1 MKRNPRYPSVITAQN
16 VAPLARL
23 RAALDG
29 KLIEGKRVPTERAAE
44 EVAKLWAESLLPA
57 EQGSGFEFYK
67 NALLSWLTNKK
78 GTTRRSYIGTLVYFF
93 DFVSRKRSDG
103 GERLRLIAPH
113 QLRQDDV
120 DAYVAHLRRPG
131 LSPEELTDP
140 SERTVFEWMLHELA
154 SKEDIMSF
162 EAEKGMAAEGIDPIF
177 PPYVPQR
184 GFLASPKKGYNNFDY
199 IVASLCRKRL
209 LVKEVKPRD
218 RGKEEKSYKIRL
230 AKTKPANEVS
240 TQVQRLAALSSFWV
254 HLLSSNKLGMS
265 RRPSALEPVD
275 PWKEPAAV
283 LLKNKPEDQIR
294 KMARKMSKADLQ
306 HAMGRLARQVMKQDD
321 GFVGLRN
328 VLSARD
334 ELAVYFFVS
343 TGLRR
348 SEGMMA
354 RIENAK
360 PFGQDSGLLL
370 LSGIRKK
377 GRSQDEQVFVP
388 DTVSGLRSRMFDLM
402 EQFVKDTPS
411 YLKHAKAS
419 GMDEEQYKMTAKR
432 RGYFESRFSIALK
445 NRDKGPI
452 VPALGRWGNAI
463 GKAAYKGAA
472 EGILMPGDD
481 FVQVPMDGRS
491 LLARM
496 QRLSVKEEQKNKY
509 HPHALRHLSVMLA
522 EGVGDNA
529 ALGQAI
535 AGHRSAATTDVYRD
549 MVALQSAAVLK
560 VARELSEMMR
570 LAYEAV
576 PPAAP
581 AGVVEGVPVA
591 EPAQATT
598 AEPEKLATPPEET
611 KEERDKRVKEVFE
624 AAFVLQSV
632 NDSAETMKAAAEMA
646 RPQPTEVF
654 SPPAK
659 PPVPKPEGITA
670 VTSGEKAKKPRLVPV
685 ERAMNDVP
693 PEVWFLNASYWNN
706 RNPHWRRPVFLTKGQ
721 YEGYLKAGKI
731 PGPTALSWFGQD
743 VRDVQTAM
751 MVSSPRTY
759 LPYRMATNRKGEADM
774 TFSETDDL
782 DLADVKKLKRNAAKK
797 QRAGE
802 YRLVALPVVNVKD
815 PGWNRVLI
823 EESDRLYQDTMSSD
837 PPAAKAMVRWMGAI
851 LSSSRDASQ
860 LPVEWISESHTAY
873 QPGQTTAQAFQ
884 GRVREG
890 KAVFRQHLVAEV
902 MEFLQ
907 AEGSVYHGAFGKS
920 VRWADQNEAEARAD
934 QAVADTIEAISD
946 FNAGKI
952 GTFLRKYDLPEW
964 IVETDDPLGDEKYGL
979 GEADRKSLKAFLRLY
994 LDSTKSMVTFSQDA
1008 VSLYEFWDI
1017 MSAFVM
1023 TEAKTIDL
1031 RLSGPK
1037 AATLASELDR
1047 FEERHGVD
1055 AIVACRRFLRHLW
1068 EIHKAAGSKFLLKD
1082 KKTVRT
1088 KEVDGIWGLLWSWVL
1103 PSSSSIK
1110 KKIVSFKKR
1119 PTGQN
1124 MASVMSVLEST
1135 MSVESIYAPFADM
1148 VEDFLA
1154 KARMASDKIATLSPD
1169 QKGAFLRSMDEYIE
1183 EMADEVMEIA
1193 KSAGEEGFSF
1203 SSMANDLNRIFREVS
1218 GRNWQETPFKS
1229 FRARPKEE
1237 AKKYDEI
1244 FSDAM
1249 KAGSFI
1255 AFLVAQNAGE
1265 IISEMMGT
1273 KGSDE
1278 SGKSSVLGAF
1288 GSAASQGSKDEHP
1301 VELGMEE
1308 FGLKKSRR
1316 DKMGQ
1321 DLEDAPDDLNELLA
1335 EASSIESQL
1344 AEYGYEGFFD
1354 KKQAD
1359 FFSSPFKMG
1368 KDEDVKKKA
1377 MKLIPALKVQV
1388 STMESALLLKK
1399 ATIEAKE
1406 SLADKADDL
1415 LEEFSIELMGDEGA
1429 SRAFI
1434 KKAEELLDIS
1444 RRGGKRPPK
1453 KKLTPNKEV
1462 EIPRSSFHA
1471 DPKLIP
1477 SLKLLPYIRL
1487 SIPTV
1492 LFFAYA
1498 QPEAARRR
1506 R

>member
-29 KLIEGKRVPTERAAE
+29 KLIEGKRVPPERAAE
-44 EVAKLWAESLLPA
+44 EVAKLWSESLLPI

-177 PPYVPQR
+177 PSYVPQR
-184 GFLASPKKGYNNFDY
+184 GFLASPKKGYSNFDY

-283 LLKNKPEDQIR
+283 LLKNKPDDQIR

-306 HAMGRLARQVMKQDD
+306 HAMGRLAKQVMKQDD

-360 PFGQDSGLLL
+360 PFGQDSGLML

-388 DTVSGLRSRMFDLM
+388 DTVSGLRKRMFDLM
-402 EQFVKDTPS
+402 EQFVKDTPA
-411 YLKHAKAS
+411 YLKHARSS
-419 GMDEEQYKMTAKR
+419 GMDEEQYKMTVKR
-432 RGYFESRFSIALK
+432 RGYFENRFSIALK

-463 GKAAYKGAA
+463 GKAAHKGAA

-496 QRLSVKEEQKNKY
+496 QRLSVKEEQKHKY
-509 HPHALRHLSVMLA
+509 HPHSLRHLSVMLA

-576 PPAAP
+576 PPAELP
-581 AGVVEGVPVA
+581 GLVEGVAPA
-591 EPAQATT
+591 EPASAQ
-598 AEPEKLATPPEET
+598 EPEQEKLATPPEET
-611 KEERDKRVKEVFE
+611 KEEREERVKEVYK
-624 AAFVLQSV
+624 AAFVIQSV
-632 NDSAETMKAAAEMA
+632 NDNAGNMKAAAEMA
-646 RPQPTEVF
+646 HPKPTEIM

-670 VTSGEKAKKPRLVPV
+670 VTSGGKAKKPSLVQV
-685 ERAMNDVP
+685 AQTMDDVP
-693 PEVWFLNASYWNN
+693 PEVWFLDAKFWNN
-706 RNPHWRRPVFLTKGQ
+706 LNPQWRRPVFLTREQ
-721 YEGYLKAGKI
+721 YEAYLKAGKL
-731 PGPTALSWFGQD
+731 PGPTALSWFGQN
-743 VRDVQTAM
+743 VQSVQRAM

-774 TFSETDDL
+774 SFSETDDL
-782 DLADVKKLKRNAAKK
+782 DLADVKKLKRNAARK
-797 QRAGE
+797 QKAGE
-802 YRLVALPVVNVKD
+802 YRLVALPVVSVND

-823 EESDRLYQDTMSSD
+823 EESDRLYQDTLSHD

-851 LSSSRDASQ
+851 LSSSRDATQ

-884 GRVREG
+884 GRVRGG
-890 KAVFRQHLVAEV
+890 KAVFRQHLVDEV

-907 AEGSVYHGAFGKS
+907 QEGSVYHGAFGKS
-920 VRWADQNEAEARAD
+920 VRWADQNEAEAKAD
-934 QAVADTIEAISD
+934 RAVADTIEAISD

-952 GTFLRKYDLPEW
+952 GTFLRKYELPDW
-964 IVETDDPLGDEKYGL
+964 IVQTDDPLGDEKYGL
-979 GEADRKSLKAFLRLY
+979 SEADRKSLKSFLRLY
-994 LDSTKSMVTFSQDA
+994 IDSANTMVTFSKEA
-1008 VSLYEFWDI
+1008 VRLYDFWDI
-1017 MSAFVM
+1017 MSSFVL
-1023 TEAKTIDL
+1023 TDARTIDL
-1031 RLSGPK
+1031 RMSGPK
-1037 AATLASELDR
+1037 AATLASELER

-1068 EIHKAAGSKFLLKD
+1068 EIHKSAGGKFLLKD
-1082 KKTVRT
+1082 KKTVKT
-1088 KEVDGIWGLLWSWVL
+1088 NEVEGIWGLLWSWVL
-1103 PSSSSIK
+1103 PSSSSVK
-1110 KKIVSFKKR
+1110 KTIGKDDQKAMRDATSFL
-1119 PTGQN
+1119 
-1124 MASVMSVLEST
+1124 MDVMSIES
-1135 MSVESIYAPFADM
+1135 MYAFFAPI
-1148 VEDFLA
+1148 VEDFLSQ
-1154 KARMASDKIATLSPD
+1154 ARMASDRAAMMEPEDKYRYL
-1169 QKGAFLRSMDEYIE
+1169 QSMDSYVSALAKEIGQMFFEDSAVSYNDEMISEAMHKAMVLAGMKPLAGMARDKLFDSPSFSVSPSMAEEEYRKIFVDSAVAGSKFCFLLLAE
-1183 EMADEVMEIA
+1183 TRRVIA
-1193 KSAGEEGFSF
+1193 KLSHGGDLYIFESLEE
-1203 SSMANDLNRIFREVS
+1203 
-1218 GRNWQETPFKS
+1218 KS
-1229 FRARPKEE
+1229 EKVFEP
-1237 AKKYDEI
+1237 
-1244 FSDAM
+1244 
-1249 KAGSFI
+1249 
-1255 AFLVAQNAGE
+1255 
-1265 IISEMMGT
+1265 GT
-1273 KGSDE
+1273 KGSGTNIKSFQPSLAERMEQKSQDAE
-1278 SGKSSVLGAF
+1278 TDLGDLVASVSRMSKEAEEQGLPFFISKENILEYVVPDTIKGKDDRNQVALQSLS
-1288 GSAASQGSKDEHP
+1288 
-1301 VELGMEE
+1301 EL
-1308 FGLKKSRR
+1308 RPR
-1316 DKMGQ
+1316 
-1321 DLEDAPDDLNELLA
+1321 ARIIELLL
-1335 EASSIESQL
+1335 QL
-1344 AEYGYEGFFD
+1344 
-1354 KKQAD
+1354 KPV
-1359 FFSSPFKMG
+1359 S
-1368 KDEDVKKKA
+1368 EDIGNPETAV
-1377 MKLIPALKVQV
+1377 
-1388 STMESALLLKK
+1388 
-1399 ATIEAKE
+1399 
-1406 SLADKADDL
+1406 KADSL
-1415 LEEFSIELMGDEGA
+1415 IQSVNFSTAESEKRTA
-1429 SRAFI
+1429 AFI

-1453 KKLTPNKEV
+1453 KKLTPNKEL
-1462 EIPRSSFHA
+1462 EIPKFSFHA

-1498 QPEAARRR
+1498 QPEAPRRR

>member
-29 KLIEGKRVPTERAAE
+29 KLIEGKRVPPDRAAE
-44 EVAKLWAESLLPA
+44 EVAKLWAESLLPI

-162 EAEKGMAAEGIDPIF
+162 EAEKAMATEGIDPSF
-177 PPYVPQR
+177 PSYVPQR

-283 LLKNKPEDQIR
+283 LLKNKPDDQIR

-306 HAMGRLARQVMKQDD
+306 HAMGRLAKQVMKQDD

-360 PFGQDSGLLL
+360 PFGQDSGLML

-388 DTVSGLRSRMFDLM
+388 DTVSGLRKRMFDLM
-402 EQFVKDTPS
+402 EQFVKDTPA
-411 YLKHAKAS
+411 YLKHAKSS
-419 GMDEEQYKMTAKR
+419 GMDEEQYKMTVKR
-432 RGYFESRFSIALK
+432 RGYFENRFSIALK

-463 GKAAYKGAA
+463 GKAAHKGAA
-472 EGILMPGDD
+472 EGIIMPGDD

-496 QRLSVKEEQKNKY
+496 QRLSVKEEQKHKY
-509 HPHALRHLSVMLA
+509 HPHSLRHLSVMLA

-576 PPAAP
+576 PPAELP
-581 AGVVEGVPVA
+581 GLVEGVAPA
-591 EPAQATT
+591 EPPPS

-611 KEERDKRVKEVFE
+611 KEEREKRVKEVFE
-624 AAFVLQSV
+624 AAFVIQSV
-632 NDSAETMKAAAEMA
+632 NDAADNMKAAAEMA

-654 SPPAK
+654 SPPVK

-685 ERAMNDVP
+685 ERTMDDVP
-693 PEVWFLNASYWNN
+693 PEVWFLDAAYWNN
-706 RNPHWRRPVFLTKGQ
+706 RNPHWRRPVFLTKEQ
-721 YEGYLKAGKI
+721 YEGYLKAGKL

-743 VRDVQTAM
+743 VKDVQTAM

-782 DLADVKKLKRNAAKK
+782 DLADVKKLKRNAARK
-797 QRAGE
+797 QKAGE
-802 YRLVALPVVNVKD
+802 YRLVALPVVNIKD

-823 EESDRLYQDTMSSD
+823 EESERLYQDTMSSD

-860 LPVEWISESHTAY
+860 LPVEWISEAHPAY
-873 QPGQTTAQAFQ
+873 QQGQTTTQAFQ
-884 GRVREG
+884 GREREG
-890 KAVFRQHLVAEV
+890 KAVFRQHLVDEV
-902 MEFLQ
+902 IEFLKQ
-907 AEGSVYHGAFGKS
+907 EGSVYHGAFGKS
-920 VRWADQNEAEARAD
+920 VRWADQNEAEAKAD

-964 IVETDDPLGDEKYGL
+964 IVQTDDPLGDEKYGL
-979 GEADRKSLKAFLRLY
+979 NEADRKSLKSFLRLY
-994 LDSTKSMVTFSQDA
+994 LDSTKTMVTFSQDA

-1037 AATLASELDR
+1037 AATMASELDR

-1055 AIVACRRFLRHLW
+1055 AIVACRRFLRQLW
-1068 EIHKAAGSKFLLKD
+1068 EIHKAAGGKFLMKD

-1103 PSSSSIK
+1103 PSSSSVK
-1110 KKIVSFKKR
+1110 KAIRKEGQRAMKEATSFL
-1119 PTGQN
+1119 
-1124 MASVMSVLEST
+1124 MDT
-1135 MSVESIYAPFADM
+1135 MSFESMYSFFAPI
-1148 VEDFLA
+1148 VEDFLSQ
-1154 KARMASDKIATLSPD
+1154 ARMASDRSAMMAPEEKYKYL
-1169 QKGAFLRSMDEYIE
+1169 QSMDAYVSALAAETASLFFEDDSLSYS
-1183 EMADEVMEIA
+1183 DELVGEAMINAMRSA
-1193 KSAGEEGFSF
+1193 KSDISLGISREKLLESPSF
-1203 SSMANDLNRIFREVS
+1203 SVAPGMAES
-1218 GRNWQETPFKS
+1218 EY
-1229 FRARPKEE
+1229 
-1237 AKKYDEI
+1237 KKLFED
-1244 FSDAM
+1244 SAV
-1249 KAGSFI
+1249 AGSKFC
-1255 AFLVAQNAGE
+1255 FLLLGE
-1265 IISEMMGT
+1265 I
-1273 KGSDE
+1273 
-1278 SGKSSVLGAF
+1278 
-1288 GSAASQGSKDEHP
+1288 
-1301 VELGMEE
+1301 
-1308 FGLKKSRR
+1308 RR
-1316 DKMGQ
+1316 AMAK
-1321 DLEDAPDDLNELLA
+1321 LA
-1335 EASSIESQL
+1335 HGRDIQIAESSIEGSPTLFEPGEKGSGTSIQSFETSL
-1344 AEYGYEGFFD
+1344 AERMEQRAQDAESDLGELVASASRMSKEAEAHGLPFFLSKEDMAVYVVPSSIKSKD
-1354 KKQAD
+1354 KRK
-1359 FFSSPFKMG
+1359 
-1368 KDEDVKKKA
+1368 EV
-1377 MKLIPALKVQV
+1377 ALGIL
-1388 STMESALLLKK
+1388 SELRPRSRIIELLLQLKPVSEDLSNP
-1399 ATIEAKE
+1399 EA
-1406 SLADKADDL
+1406 
-1415 LEEFSIELMGDEGA
+1415 A
-1429 SRAFI
+1429 SRASELIQSVDSRTAESEKRTAAFT

-1453 KKLTPNKEV
+1453 KKLTPNKEL
-1462 EIPRSSFHA
+1462 EIPRFSFHA

-1477 SLKLLPYIRL
+1477 SLKLLPHIRL